1 MMRIPNLACLLCAF
15 GVLSLGVPRPSSAL
29 DIYRIGGANLDAP
42 EQCGDV
48 NVTCH
53 FLEWDDVVDAEKFG
67 SAHLVAPTPDFLQP
81 EQLDPSV
88 NLTPLI
94 RERGGSIRVMDHI
107 GHWSE
112 APELDLMFD
121 GDYETAYTGL
131 GIWFQLLCGNWD
143 AVQADGSG
151 LPVTS
156 PERSD
161 RCRAIWIQF
170 GEETPSPLPI
180 NRIVMQPSQTFFN
193 ERFIPAL
200 RLGTNDGGLGTAG
213 AHDGHVEW
221 RGGTRL
227 YFDVRYDIR
236 ENTTPLLDLKLPDEP
251 VAGILFQAVNNLPWE
266 IAELEIYADGF
277 ASQANYT
284 TQLIPLGCDRADL
297 LDCTPDHLS
306 SLGELTWGGE
316 IPEGARLDLSMRSGD
331 DDDPNIYWRKTFRG
345 DERTALD
352 AAGRPLTRRAYGR
365 LEAGEKAGTSPDQQN
380 WEFWTPP
387 LDFEDGRADLVGD
400 RPHAFVQLQADF
412 SSSKA
417 QAGARLDFLQ
427 FAVSTPPAASQVVA
441 EIEPQQVPLAELTR
455 FTYKLR
461 PDIGERD
468 LGFDTIEI
476 ETPVAPA
483 SVDEVRIGL
492 DTLRAGEF
500 GVDSHD
506 GERFAVQ
513 IPRIGP
519 VQSGDLIEVVFQS
532 EVFKVGTVFS
542 ARVFDS
548 HRPHEVH
555 QRVTAGDADPLA
567 DSNSLTVHP
576 AQIGKAVI
584 RAFRV
589 SPFTPNGDGINDVL
603 QVEYDLVN
611 VAGQVP
617 AALGVFDLS
626 GSRIASV
633 LLPAAGSGRFPAAW
647 DGTDDGND
655 LVPPGLYLLRLE
667 VETDRGSET
676 ALAAVPVV
684 Y

>member
-1 MMRIPNLACLLCAF
+1 MRIPNLACVCCF
-15 GVLSLGVPRPSSAL
+15 FSVLALATPRSVGAL
-29 DIYRIGGANLDAP
+29 IIYRIGGANLDAP
-42 EQCGDV
+42 EQCGDE

-53 FLEWDDVVDAEKFG
+53 FLEWEEVVDAEKFG

-94 RERGGSIRVMDHI
+94 RERGGSIRVNDSY
-107 GHWSE
+107 GWVE
-112 APELDLMFD
+112 APDLDVMFD

-131 GIWFQLLCGNWD
+131 GINFQLLCGNWD
-143 AVQADGSG
+143 AVISTGTATASS
-151 LPVTS
+151 TA
-156 PERSD
+156 D

-170 GEETPSPLPI
+170 GDETPSPLPI
-180 NRIVMQPSQTFFN
+180 TRIVMQPSQSFFN
-193 ERFIPAL
+193 ERFIPAF
-200 RLGTNDGGLGTAG
+200 RLGTSDGEFRTAG
-213 AHDGHVEW
+213 TRDGYVEW
-221 RGGTRL
+221 RGQARV

-251 VAGILFQAVNNLPWE
+251 VAGIVFQAVNDLPWE
-266 IAELEIYADGF
+266 IAEFEIYADGF
-277 ASQANYT
+277 ASRANYT
-284 TQLIPLGCDRADL
+284 TQLIPLGCDGSDL
-297 LDCTPDHLS
+297 SGCTPDHLS
-306 SLGELTWGGE
+306 SLGELTWDGE
-316 IPEGARLDLSMRSGD
+316 IPEGAQLDLSMRSGD
-331 DDDPNIYWRKTFRG
+331 DDDPNIYWRNTFRG
-345 DERTALD
+345 DERTTLNT
-352 AAGRPLTRRAYGR
+352 AGRPLTRRAYER
-365 LEAGEKAGTSPDQQN
+365 LEGGEKAGTSPDLQN

-387 LDFEDGRADLVGD
+387 LDFETRRADLVGD
-400 RPHAFVQLQADF
+400 RPHTFVQLRADF
-412 SSSKA
+412 SSSEAK
-417 QAGARLDFLQ
+417 AGARLDFLQ
-427 FAVSTPPAASQVVA
+427 FAVSTPPAASQVLA

-461 PDIGERD
+461 PDIGELD

-492 DTLRAGEF
+492 DTLRTGQF
-500 GVDSHD
+500 GVDPHD

-519 VQSGDLIEVVFQS
+519 DQSGDLIEVVFHS

-548 HRPHEVH
+548 DRPHEVH
-555 QRVTAGDADPLA
+555 QRVTAGDADPFA

-576 AQIGKAVI
+576 AQIGEAVI

-611 VAGQVP
+611 VAGEVP
-617 AALGVFDLS
+617 ATLVVYDLS
-626 GSRIASV
+626 GMRIARV
-633 LLPAAGSGRFPAAW
+633 PVPAVGSGRFPAAW
-647 DGTDDGND
+647 DGTDGGGA

-667 VETDRGSET
+667 VETDRGSDA
-676 ALAAVPVV
+676 ALATVPVV

>member
-1 MMRIPNLACLLCAF
+1 M
-15 GVLSLGVPRPSSAL
+15 
-29 DIYRIGGANLDAP
+29 
-42 EQCGDV
+42 
-48 NVTCH
+48 
-53 FLEWDDVVDAEKFG
+53 
-67 SAHLVAPTPDFLQP
+67 
-81 EQLDPSV
+81 
-88 NLTPLI
+88 
-94 RERGGSIRVMDHI
+94 
-107 GHWSE
+107 
-112 APELDLMFD
+112 
-121 GDYETAYTGL
+121 
-131 GIWFQLLCGNWD
+131 
-143 AVQADGSG
+143 
-151 LPVTS
+151 
-156 PERSD
+156 
-161 RCRAIWIQF
+161 
-170 GEETPSPLPI
+170 
-180 NRIVMQPSQTFFN
+180 
-193 ERFIPAL
+193 
-200 RLGTNDGGLGTAG
+200 
-213 AHDGHVEW
+213 
-221 RGGTRL
+221 
-227 YFDVRYDIR
+227 RYDIR

-251 VAGILFQAVNNLPWE
+251 VAGILFQAVNDLPWE
-266 IAELEIYADGF
+266 IAEFEIYGDGF
-277 ASQANYT
+277 ASRANYT
-284 TQLIPLGCDRADL
+284 TQLIPLGCDGADL

-316 IPEGARLDLSMRSGD
+316 IPEGARLDLSMRSGG

-352 AAGRPLTRRAYGR
+352 AAGRPLTRRAYER
-365 LEAGEKAGTSPDQQN
+365 LEGGEKAGTSPDQQN

-387 LDFEDGRADLVGD
+387 LDFETRRADLVGD

-542 ARVFDS
+542 ARVFASD
-548 HRPHEVH
+548 RPHEVH

>member
-1 MMRIPNLACLLCAF
+1 MRIPSLACLLCFFSALAF
-15 GVLSLGVPRPSSAL
+15 GAPRSVGAL
-29 DIYRIGGANLDAP
+29 IIYRIGGANLDAP
-42 EQCGDV
+42 EQCGDE

-94 RERGGSIRVMDHI
+94 RERGGSIRANDSY
-107 GHWSE
+107 GWLE
-112 APELDLMFD
+112 APDLDLMFD

-131 GIWFQLLCGNWD
+131 GINFQLLCGNWD
-143 AVQADGSG
+143 AVLSAGTATASS
-151 LPVTS
+151 TA
-156 PERSD
+156 D

-170 GEETPSPLPI
+170 GDETPSPLPI
-180 NRIVMQPSQTFFN
+180 TRIVMQPSQSFFN
-193 ERFIPAL
+193 ERFIPAF
-200 RLGTNDGGLGTAG
+200 RLGTSDGEFRTAG
-213 AHDGHVEW
+213 TRDGYVEW
-221 RGGTRL
+221 RAQARV

-236 ENTTPLLDLKLPDEP
+236 ENTTPLLDLTLPDEP
-251 VAGILFQAVNNLPWE
+251 VAGIVFQAVNDLPWE
-266 IAELEIYADGF
+266 IAEFEIYGDGF
-277 ASQANYT
+277 ASRANYT
-284 TQLIPLGCDRADL
+284 TQLIPLGCDGADL
-297 LDCTPDHLS
+297 LGCTPDHLS

-331 DDDPNIYWRKTFRG
+331 DDDPNIYWRNTFRA
-345 DERTALD
+345 DERTTLD
-352 AAGRPLTRRAYGR
+352 AGGRPLTRRAYER
-365 LEAGEKAGTSPDQQN
+365 LEGGEKAGTGPDLQN

-387 LDFEDGRADLVGD
+387 LDFEDGRADLAGD
-400 RPHAFVQLQADF
+400 RPHTFVQLRTDF
-412 SSSKA
+412 SSSEAK
-417 QAGARLDFLQ
+417 AGARLGFLQ
-427 FAVSTPPAASQVVA
+427 FAVSTPPAASQVLA
-441 EIEPQQVPLAELTR
+441 EIEPRQVPLAELTR

-461 PDIGERD
+461 PDIGELD

-483 SVDEVRIGL
+483 SVDEVRIGH
-492 DTLRAGEF
+492 DTLRTGEF
-500 GVDSHD
+500 GVDPHD

-519 VQSGDLIEVVFQS
+519 DQSGDLIEVVFHS

-542 ARVFDS
+542 ARVFASD
-548 HRPHEVH
+548 RPHEVH
-555 QRVTAGDADPLA
+555 QRVTAGDADPFA

-576 AQIGKAVI
+576 AQIGEAVI

-611 VAGQVP
+611 VAGEVP
-617 AALGVFDLS
+617 ATLVVYDLS
-626 GSRIASV
+626 GSRVVSV
-633 LLPAAGSGRFPAAW
+633 PVPAVGSGRFPAAW
-647 DGTDDGND
+647 DGTDGGSA

-667 VETDRGSET
+667 VATDRGSDA
-676 ALAAVPVV
+676 ALATVPVV

>member
-1 MMRIPNLACLLCAF
+1 MTRIPNLACLLCAF
-15 GVLSLGVPRPSSAL
+15 GVLSLGVPPPSSAL

-53 FLEWDDVVDAEKFG
+53 FLEWDDVVDGEKFG

-81 EQLDPSV
+81 VQLDPSV

-94 RERGGSIRVMDHI
+94 RERGGSIRVMDAI

-131 GIWFQLLCGNWD
+131 GIWFQLFCGNWD
-143 AVQADGSG
+143 AVQADLSG

-180 NRIVMQPSQTFFN
+180 NRIVMQPSRTFFN

-200 RLGTNDGGLGTAG
+200 RLGTNDGGFGTAG

-221 RGGTRL
+221 RGGARL

-251 VAGILFQAVNNLPWE
+251 VAGILLQAVNNLPWE

-284 TQLIPLGCDRADL
+284 TQLIPLGCDGADL

-316 IPEGARLDLSMRSGD
+316 IPEDARLDLSMRSGD
-331 DDDPNIYWRKTFRG
+331 DDDPNIYWRNTFRG

-400 RPHAFVQLQADF
+400 RPHAYVQLQADF

-500 GVDSHD
+500 GVDPHD

-542 ARVFDS
+542 ARVFASD
-548 HRPHEVH
+548 RPHEVH

-576 AQIGKAVI
+576 VQIGKAVI

-611 VAGQVP
+611 VAGQVQ

-676 ALAAVPVV
+676 GLASVPVV

>member
-1 MMRIPNLACLLCAF
+1 MMRIPNLARLLCAF
-15 GVLSLGVPRPSSAL
+15 GVLSLGIPRPSSAL

-42 EQCGDV
+42 EQCGDE

-53 FLEWDDVVDAEKFG
+53 FLEWDDVVDAGKFG
-67 SAHLVAPTPDFLQP
+67 NAHLVAPTPDFLQP

-94 RERGGSIRVMDHI
+94 RERGGSIRVMDQI

-112 APELDLMFD
+112 APDLDLMFD
-121 GDYETAYTGL
+121 GDYETAYAGI
-131 GIWFQLLCGNWD
+131 GIWFQLFCGNWD
-143 AVQADGSG
+143 AVQPDLSG
-151 LPVTS
+151 LPVS
-156 PERSD
+156 AIERSD

-170 GEETPSPLPI
+170 GDETTPSPLPI
-180 NRIVMQPSQTFFN
+180 NRIVMQPSQSFFN
-193 ERFIPAL
+193 ERFIPEF
-200 RLGTNDGGLGTAG
+200 RLGTNDGGLGTPG
-213 AHDGHVEW
+213 THDGHVEW

-251 VAGILFQAVNNLPWE
+251 VAAILFQAQNNLPWE

-277 ASQANYT
+277 ASRANYT
-284 TQLIPLGCDRADL
+284 TQLIPLGCDGVDL
-297 LDCTPDHLS
+297 LGCTPDHLS

-331 DDDPNIYWRKTFRG
+331 DDDPNIYWRNTFRG

-352 AAGRPLTRRAYGR
+352 AAGRPLTRRAYER

-380 WEFWTPP
+380 WEFWTSP
-387 LDFEDGRADLVGD
+387 LEFEDGRADLAGD
-400 RPHAFVQLQADF
+400 RPHAFVQLRADF

-427 FAVSTPPAASQVVA
+427 FAVSSPPAASQVVA
-441 EIEPQQVPLAELTR
+441 EIEPRQVPLAELTR

-461 PDIGERD
+461 PDIGELD

-476 ETPVAPA
+476 ETPAAPA

-500 GVDSHD
+500 GVEPHD

-542 ARVFDS
+542 ARVFASD
-548 HRPHEVH
+548 RPHEVH

-576 AQIGKAVI
+576 VRIGKAVI

-617 AALGVFDLS
+617 ASLGVFDLS

-647 DGTDDGND
+647 DGTDGNN

-676 ALAAVPVV
+676 ALATVPVV

>member
-1 MMRIPNLACLLCAF
+1 MRIPRIACLLCAL
-15 GVLSLGVPRPSSAL
+15 GVLSLGAPRSAGAL
-29 DIYRIGGANLDAP
+29 AIYRIGGANLDPP
-42 EQCGDV
+42 EQCGDAD
-48 NVTCH
+48 VTCH
-53 FLEWDDVVDAEKFG
+53 FLEWEDVVDEEKFG
-67 SAHLVAPTPDFLQP
+67 GAHLVAPTPDFLQP
-81 EQLDPSV
+81 EQLDPGV
-88 NLTPLI
+88 NLTPLV
-94 RERGGSIRVMDHI
+94 RERGGSIRSND
-107 GHWSE
+107 GYGWLE
-112 APELDLMFD
+112 EPNLDLMFD

-131 GIWFQLLCGNWD
+131 GSHYELLCGNWD
-143 AVQADGSG
+143 AELS
-151 LPVTS
+151 
-156 PERSD
+156 R

-170 GEETPSPLPI
+170 NDDTPSPLPI
-180 NRIVMQPSQTFFN
+180 RRIVMQPSQSFFN
-193 ERFIPAL
+193 ERFIPAF
-200 RLGTNDGGLGTAG
+200 RLGTSDGEFRTAG
-213 AHDGHVEW
+213 TRDGYVEW
-221 RGGTRL
+221 RNFSRV

-251 VAGILFQAVNNLPWE
+251 IAGIVFQAENDLPWE
-266 IAELEIYADGF
+266 IAEFEIYGDGF
-277 ASQANYT
+277 ASLANYT
-284 TQLIPLGCDRADL
+284 TQLIPLGCDDADL
-297 LDCTPDHLS
+297 LGCTPDHLS

-345 DERTALD
+345 DERTTLD
-352 AAGRPLTRRAYGR
+352 AAWRPLTHRAYER
-365 LEAGEKAGTSPDQQN
+365 LEGGEKAGTSPDHEN

-400 RPHAFVQLQADF
+400 RPHAFVQLRADF

-417 QAGARLDFLQ
+417 KAGARLDFLQ
-427 FAVSTPPAASQVVA
+427 FAVSTRPAASQVVA
-441 EIEPQQVPLAELTR
+441 EIEPHQVRLAELTR

-461 PDIGERD
+461 PVIGELD

-483 SVDEVRIGL
+483 SVDEVRNGP
-492 DTLRAGEF
+492 DTLRTGEF
-500 GVDSHD
+500 GVDPHD

-513 IPRIGP
+513 IPRIGMDR
-519 VQSGDLIEVVFQS
+519 SGDLIEVVFQS

-548 HRPHEVH
+548 ERPHEVH

-576 AQIGKAVI
+576 AQIGEAVI

-611 VAGQVP
+611 VAGEVP
-617 AALGVFDLS
+617 ATLGVYDLS
-626 GSRIASV
+626 GSRVARV
-633 LLPAAGSGRFPAAW
+633 PVPAMGSGRFPAAW
-647 DGTDDGND
+647 DGTDEGNG

-676 ALAAVPVV
+676 ALATVPVV